1 MRYIFGLLV
10 PFYVLDQ
17 LTKLWVSRTL
27 PFESGKTIIPGFF
40 ELVHWGNTGAAFSM
54 MQGQGWFFIT
64 LAVVAIVVMS
74 WMALRGHL
82 RDRLTKVAFAL
93 LGAGILGNVTDRLL
107 YGHVIDFLL
116 FYLHVPFANPWPAF
130 NVADSCICVAAA
142 LLIWD
147 SLFSKK
153 PVLLTTEK
161 STSTTNLI

>member
-1 MRYIFGLLV
+1 MKYIFGLLV

-27 PFESGKTIIPGFF
+27 PFETERTIIPGFF
-40 ELVHWGNTGAAFSM
+40 ELVHWGNTGAAFSI
-54 MQGQGWFFIT
+54 MQGQGWFFII
-64 LAVVAIVVMS
+64 LAVVAIGIMS

-82 RDRLTKVAFAL
+82 RDPLNKTAFAL
-93 LGAGILGNVTDRLL
+93 LAAGILGNVTDRILH
-107 YGHVIDFLL
+107 GHVIDFLL
-116 FYLHVPFANPWPAF
+116 FYLHIPFANPWPAF

-153 PVLLTTEK
+153 PTLSPAEK
-161 STSTTNLI
+161 PASIAN